1 MNTPSHRKLTP
12 KEERFCYE
20 YLACGMNATK
30 AALRAGYSK
39 KTGSEIG
46 RQNLMKLE
54 IQSRIQHMKDNL
66 AEMAETM
73 AGLLEDI
80 DSLMDREDAAA
91 VFEDEDDL
99 DIEKAAEDLISGDLP
114 LDF

>member
-1 MNTPSHRKLTP
+1 
-12 KEERFCYE
+12 
-20 YLACGMNATK
+20 
-30 AALRAGYSK
+30 
-39 KTGSEIG
+39 
-46 RQNLMKLE
+46 
-54 IQSRIQHMKDNL
+54 MKDNL